1 MVFGYSMVNS
11 TGAVV
16 WGLAGAY
23 KMTSTSILIVE
34 DESVVALD
42 IQNRLRALGYS
53 TAGTTSCGEV
63 AIQKAKQLHPDL
75 VLMDIRLKGEM
86 DGIEAAR
93 QIRAVCN
100 IPVVYLTAFA
110 DEETLQRAKI
120 TGPYGY
126 LIKPFEERELHATI
140 EMALYQHQA
149 EQSLK
154 MQAQAL
160 EQKNHHLSLLN
171 RLLTQSTQG
180 AAPKVLLE
188 DACRELSVILQL
200 PYSVAITLNGVGGA
214 VLVYQAHAQSSS
226 ASYALSSD
234 ETMVLK
240 HLFAHQ
246 PLISMTDLCSVEQV
260 RSLYRCF
267 QDCEI
272 QSLLLLPLVVNE
284 SVIGAVGL
292 GASEQCDFTEAEV
305 QLVWGIIGQLAG
317 ALTRIWL
324 TEERQRLSAA
334 LEQADTEVMMTDID
348 GTILYVNPAF
358 EHTTGFNKGEVLGKT
373 PSLLSSGQHDAVF
386 YRELWTTITANKVW
400 RGHIVNKRKDGRL
413 YTAETAIIPVRNGT
427 AAPKSFVSLQRD
439 VSRELEIQDQY
450 HRALKMQAVGRLAAG
465 LAHDFKNLLAAING
479 FAQLIWRYNHLSGK
493 MKVWVEG
500 IIGATE
506 KASEL
511 AGQLLTFSRSD
522 PHNPKTL
529 DLNAIINDAQCLLQN
544 IVTDTIDVQVSSAPD
559 LWTVRAD
566 PLQLERVLVNLTA
579 NARDAMPDGGLL
591 SLRIANVTLMAEDV
605 VFDPE
610 LQPGDYVML
619 SVSDTGM
626 GMSDEVQA
634 HLFEPFYTTKVPGKG
649 TGLGLATV
657 YGIVKQS
664 GGAIRVHSQIGQGT
678 TFELYLPRVKELL
691 LPYST
696 QPGNAFS
703 CICTDDY
710 VHTLWDY
717 EISPEPVIA

>member
-1 MVFGYSMVNS
+1 
-11 TGAVV
+11 
-16 WGLAGAY
+16 
-23 KMTSTSILIVE
+23 MTTSILIVE

-42 IQNRLRALGYS
+42 IQNRLRVLGYS
-53 TAGTTSCGEV
+53 TVGIASRGEV
-63 AIQKAKQLHPDL
+63 AIQLAQQRHPAL

-93 QIRAVCN
+93 QIRALCN

-120 TGPYGY
+120 TGPFGY
-126 LIKPFEERELHATI
+126 LIKPFEERDLHATI
-140 EMALYQHQA
+140 EMALYQHQT

-160 EQKNHHLSLLN
+160 EQKNRHLSLLN

-180 AAPKVLLE
+180 ASPKVLLE
-188 DACRELSVILQL
+188 DACCELSLMLHL
-200 PYSVAITLNGVGGA
+200 PYSVAITLNGAGGA
-214 VLVYQAHAQSSS
+214 VLVYQAQAQSLST
-226 ASYALSSD
+226 SYALASD
-234 ETMVLK
+234 ETMLLK
-240 HLFAHQ
+240 HLFAHH
-246 PLISMTDLCSVEQV
+246 PPISMADLCSVEQ
-260 RSLYRCF
+260 LKPLCRCF
-267 QDCEI
+267 RDREI

-292 GASEQCDFTEAEV
+292 AASEQRDFAETEV
-305 QLVWGIIGQLAG
+305 QLVESVIGQLAG
-317 ALTRIWL
+317 VLARIWL

-334 LEQADTEVMMTDID
+334 LEQADTEVMITDLD

-358 EHTTGFNKGEVLGKT
+358 EHTTGFNKDEVLGKT
-373 PSLLSSGQHDAVF
+373 PSLLSSGQHDAAF
-386 YRELWTTITANKVW
+386 YRELWTTITANKMW

-427 AAPKSFVSLQRD
+427 AVPRSFVSLQRD
-439 VSRELEIQDQY
+439 VSHELEVQDQY

-465 LAHDFKNLLAAING
+465 LAHDFNNLLAAING
-479 FAQLIWRYNHLSGK
+479 FAQLIQRHNHLSDRAR
-493 MKVWVEG
+493 VWVEG

-506 KASEL
+506 RASEL
-511 AGQLLTFSRSD
+511 AVQLLTFSRSD
-522 PHNPKTL
+522 PQNPKTL
-529 DLNAIINDAQCLLQN
+529 DLNAIIDDAQYLLQN
-544 IVTDTIDVQVSSAPD
+544 IVTDAIAVQVSSAPD

-566 PLQLERVLVNLTA
+566 PSQLERILVNLAA

-591 SLRIANVTLMAEDV
+591 LLRTANVTLTAEDV

-619 SVSDTGM
+619 SVSDTGL
-626 GMSDEVQA
+626 GMSDEVQV

-657 YGIVKQS
+657 YSIVKQS

-691 LPYST
+691 LPYT
-696 QPGNAFS
+696 VQPGNVFS
-703 CICTDDY
+703 SVFTDNAY
-710 VHTLWDY
+710 TFWDY
-717 EISPEPVIA
+717 ETSSEPAIN

>member
-1 MVFGYSMVNS
+1 
-11 TGAVV
+11 
-16 WGLAGAY
+16 
-23 KMTSTSILIVE
+23 MTTSILIVE

-42 IQNRLRALGYS
+42 MQNRLRVLGYS
-53 TAGTTSCGEV
+53 TVGIASRGEM
-63 AIQKAKQLHPDL
+63 AIQLAQQRRPDL

-93 QIRAVCN
+93 QIRALCD

-120 TGPYGY
+120 TGPFGY

-160 EQKNHHLSLLN
+160 EQKNRHLSLLN

-188 DACRELSVILQL
+188 DACRELSLMLHL
-200 PYSVAITLNGVGGA
+200 PYSVAITLKVADGRA
-214 VLVYQAHAQSSS
+214 LVYQAHAQSPS

-234 ETMVLK
+234 ETVVLK
-240 HLFAHQ
+240 HVFADQH
-246 PLISMTDLCSVEQV
+246 LASMTDLCSFEQLKP
-260 RSLYRCF
+260 LYRCLR
-267 QDCEI
+267 DCGI
-272 QSLLLLPLVVNE
+272 QSLLLLPLVVNGN
-284 SVIGAVGL
+284 VIGVVGL
-292 GASEQCDFTEAEV
+292 GASKQRDFAEAEV
-305 QLVWGIIGQLAG
+305 QFVESVIGQLAG
-317 ALTRIWL
+317 ALARIWL

-334 LEQADTEVMMTDID
+334 LEQADTEVMITDLD

-358 EHTTGFNKGEVLGKT
+358 EHTTGFNRGEVLGKT
-373 PSLLSSGQHDAVF
+373 PNLLSSGQHDAAF

-439 VSRELEIQDQY
+439 VSHELEVQDQY
-450 HRALKMQAVGRLAAG
+450 HRGLKMQAVGRLAAG
-465 LAHDFKNLLAAING
+465 LAHDFNNLLAAING
-479 FAQLIWRYNHLSGK
+479 FAQLIQRHDHLSDRAR
-493 MKVWVEG
+493 VWVEG
-500 IIGATE
+500 IVGATE

-511 AGQLLTFSRSD
+511 AVQLLTFSRSD
-522 PHNPKTL
+522 PKNPKML
-529 DLNAIINDAQCLLQN
+529 NLNAVIDEAQHLLQN
-544 IVTDTIDVQVSSAPD
+544 IVADAIVVQVASAPD

-566 PLQLERVLVNLTA
+566 PSQLERVLVNLAA
-579 NARDAMPDGGLL
+579 NARDAMPDGGQLL
-591 SLRIANVTLMAEDV
+591 LRTANVTLMAEDV

-619 SVSDTGM
+619 SVSDTGL

-664 GGAIRVHSQIGQGT
+664 GGAIRVHSQVGQGT

-691 LPYST
+691 LSYT
-696 QPGNAFS
+696 VQPDNAFS
-703 CICTDDY
+703 SVYTDY
-710 VHTLWDY
+710 AYTFWDY
-717 EISPEPVIA
+717 ETSSEPAIN

>member
-1 MVFGYSMVNS
+1 
-11 TGAVV
+11 
-16 WGLAGAY
+16 
-23 KMTSTSILIVE
+23 MTSTSILIVE

-42 IQNRLRALGYS
+42 IQNRLLALGYS
-53 TAGTTSCGEV
+53 TVGIASYGGV
-63 AIQKAKQLHPDL
+63 AIQKAMQLHPDL

-86 DGIEAAR
+86 DGIEAAQ
-93 QIRAVCN
+93 QIRALCN

-110 DEETLQRAKI
+110 DEQTLQRAKT
-120 TGPYGY
+120 TGPFGY

-154 MQAQAL
+154 MQARAL
-160 EQKNHHLSLLN
+160 EQKNQHLSLLN
-171 RLLTQSTQG
+171 RLLTQSAQG
-180 AAPKVLLE
+180 VAPKVLLE
-188 DACRELSVILQL
+188 DACRELSAMLQL

-214 VLVYQAHAQSSS
+214 AQVYRVQAP
-226 ASYALSSD
+226 ASPTNYSLSSD
-234 ETMVLK
+234 ETMVLRR
-240 HLFAHQ
+240 LFSHQ
-246 PLISMTDLCSVEQV
+246 QSIPMTDLCSLEQV
-260 RSLYRCF
+260 KPLQRWF

-272 QSLLLLPLVVNE
+272 QSLLLLPLVVHE

-292 GASEQCDFTEAEV
+292 GASEKRDFAEAEV
-305 QLVWGIIGQLAG
+305 QLVSDIIGQLAG
-317 ALTRIWL
+317 ALARIWL

-334 LEQADTEVMMTDID
+334 LEQADTDVMITDID

-358 EHTTGFNKGEVLGKT
+358 ENTTGFDKREVLGKT

-386 YRELWTTITANKVW
+386 YQALWTTIRANNVW

-427 AAPKSFVSLQRD
+427 AAPKSFVSVQRD

-479 FAQLIWRYNHLSGK
+479 FAQLIRRHNHLSEK
-493 MKVWVEG
+493 MRVWVEG
-500 IIGATE
+500 IIGATA

-522 PHNPKTL
+522 PHNPQTL
-529 DLNAIINDAQCLLQN
+529 DLNAIIDDVQCLLQN
-544 IVTDTIDVQVSSAPD
+544 IVADAIHVRVSSAPD
-559 LWTVRAD
+559 VGAVRAD
-566 PLQLERVLVNLTA
+566 PLQLERILINLAA

-591 SLRIANVTLMAEDV
+591 LLRTANVTLTAEDV

-610 LQPGDYVML
+610 LSPGDYVML
-619 SVSDTGM
+619 SVRDTGV
-626 GMSDEVQA
+626 GMSDEVQE
-634 HLFEPFYTTKVPGKG
+634 HLFEPFYTTKVSGQG

-664 GGAIRVHSQIGQGT
+664 GGAIRVHSQQGKGT
-678 TFELYLPRVKELL
+678 TFELYFPRVKESLL
-691 LPYST
+691 AYSV
-696 QPGNAFS
+696 QSDNAFS
-703 CICTDDY
+703 RAYSDCVYTF
-710 VHTLWDY
+710 WEY
-717 EISPEPVIA
+717 EASPEPAIA